1 MEYNNELCKNLINLI
16 VDSYKESCENCIKDN
31 KQISYVGIDFMEL
44 FSFDSVKIQFGERFN
59 ELVIKASHKSLN
71 SRSKVLRRRII
82 KASNECELMFI
93 DILQIINLLQKLEE
107 DNLIIM
113 SNRDN
118 LTRYPNFDKD
128 DENLV
133 SYINI
138 KNHKIEEYIK
148 KYYYA
153 QVIPTT
159 TLIDIAENDFKTVEQ
174 RRYEEQL
181 NVANDT
187 LVETKKTLAKA
198 NYSFI
203 VALVA
208 LLVSIIFG
216 LYQSCSQQEIN
227 SEQINTIISAIKE
240 QKSISIDKFPEIIPD
255 TLNVKV
261 TEVPNKLPINLN
273 VTLKDNQS
281 ANIK

>member
-82 KASNECELMFI
+82 KTSNECELMFV

-128 DENLV
+128 DENHV

-227 SEQINTIISAIKE
+227 SEQINIIISAIKE

-273 VTLKDNQS
+273 VTLKDNQPTK
-281 ANIK
+281 IK